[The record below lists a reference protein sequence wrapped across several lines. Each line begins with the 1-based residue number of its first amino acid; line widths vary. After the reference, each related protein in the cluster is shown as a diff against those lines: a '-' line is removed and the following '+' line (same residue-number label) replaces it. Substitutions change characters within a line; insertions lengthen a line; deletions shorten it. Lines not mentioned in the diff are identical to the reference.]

1 MYSDTRMQYVF
12 NMHAVYMSLLWHWY
26 DTCHML
32 HDISNQ
38 DAQSAWDMAV
48 DNPDLYK
55 IGEGSNKRVAV
66 HGIPTIEGVRSKAF
80 QREVGHSS
88 ELGNQGLMVT
98 ALARLEFAA

>member
-1 MYSDTRMQYVF
+1 MQYVF
-12 NMHAVYMSLLWHWY
+12 NMHAVYMSLLSHWY

-38 DAQSAWDMAV
+38 DAQIAWDMALE
-48 DNPDLYK
+48 NPDLYK

-66 HGIPTIEGVRSKAF
+66 HGIPTVEGVRSKGF
-80 QREVGHSS
+80 QREVGS
-88 ELGNQGLMVT
+88 ELGTQGLMVT